1 MAKRARLVANM
12 KCAQRSLA
20 RAAAQAAVICCA
32 ALTLCAAAER
42 PRPPAWF
49 KNSSARLE
57 KELTVR
63 LGDAQ
68 QARLRR
74 GLQQAGQ
81 FWRAEDGDARQFES
95 FVRDNFAGD
104 QTTLDAMFDRFQ
116 RLLEKL
122 DGHTTELRYEFKR
135 QTDLELGPVLPFDEI
150 FSGYEPAA
158 HVTEDLF
165 RNKLALVVLLNFP
178 LTTLDQRLTEGVT
191 WSRRQWAEVRLAQ
204 RFSERIPGEVN
215 QALAA
220 AQAEA
225 ELYIN
230 EYKICM
236 HHLLDDQGARLFPPK
251 LRLITHWNL
260 RDEIKAQY
268 GEATGGLARQ
278 RMIQRVLERIVDQ
291 SIPKSVINDPRVDWN
306 PFSNEVKRSPV
317 NDLGTPAADDFRP
330 ANAPEPDT
338 RYEKLLKIF
347 RACKLADPYSPTAPT
362 LIARRFDND
371 RQMSETRV
379 KAILEQLLHS
389 SQFTETGRLI
399 EKRLGRPLEPF
410 DIWYTGFRPKETT
423 SEAQLDDMTRKKY
436 PTSEAYR
443 NDIPNLLTRLGF
455 SPERAEFLKEN
466 IAVEGSRGTG
476 HAMGGAMR
484 GQKARLRTRVEKEG
498 MNFKG
503 YNIALHEMG
512 HNIEQ
517 TFSLNLVDHVLL
529 QGVPNN
535 AFTEALAMATQGH
548 DLELLGLSAQDA
560 DAASLK
566 TLNDFW
572 ATCEIAGMALLDM
585 AVWHWMYDHPKATPA
600 ELKAATLRLA
610 KENWNRYYAPVFKQ
624 RDVTLPAVYSHMIRD
639 SLYLPDYPIGHLIA
653 FQIEAQMKKAGSFG
667 TEFERMAKFGNV
679 TPDLWMKHATGSP
692 VGAEA
697 MLSAAQQALA
707 DLARGAAPRR

>member
-1 MAKRARLVANM
+1 M

-20 RAAAQAAVICCA
+20 RAAARTAVLCFA
-32 ALTLCAAAER
+32 VLTLCAAPER

-49 KNSSARLE
+49 KTSSAKLE
-57 KELTVR
+57 QELTGK

-81 FWRAEDGDARQFES
+81 FWRAEDGDVRQFES
-95 FVRDNFAGD
+95 FVRDNYAGD
-104 QTTLDAMFDRFQ
+104 QVTLDAMFDRFQ

-135 QTDLELGPVLPFDEI
+135 QTDLDLGPVLPFDEV

-165 RNKLALVVLLNFP
+165 RNKLAFVVLLNFP
-178 LTTLDQRLTEGVT
+178 LTTLDQRLTEGVA

-215 QALAA
+215 QAIAA

-236 HHLLDDQGARLFPPK
+236 HHLLDDQGARPFPPK

-291 SIPKSVINDPRVDWN
+291 SIPKSVINEPRVDWN

-317 NDLGTPAADDFRP
+317 NDVGTPASDDFRP

-338 RYEKLLKIF
+338 RYAKLLKIF
-347 RACKLADPYSPTAPT
+347 QACKKADPYSPTAPT
-362 LIARRFDND
+362 LIARRFEND

-379 KAILEQLLHS
+379 KAMLEQLLRS
-389 SQFTETGRLI
+389 PQFTETGRLI
-399 EKRLGRPLEPF
+399 EQRLGRSLEPF

-423 SEAQLDDMTRKKY
+423 SEAQLDEMTRKEY
-436 PTSEAYR
+436 PASEAYR
-443 NDIPNLLTRLGF
+443 NDIPNLLARLGF
-455 SPERAEFLKEN
+455 SQERAEFLKEN

-503 YNIALHEMG
+503 YNI
-512 HNIEQ
+512 
-517 TFSLNLVDHVLL
+517 
-529 QGVPNN
+529 
-535 AFTEALAMATQGH
+535 
-548 DLELLGLSAQDA
+548 
-560 DAASLK
+560 
-566 TLNDFW
+566 
-572 ATCEIAGMALLDM
+572 
-585 AVWHWMYDHPKATPA
+585 
-600 ELKAATLRLA
+600 
-610 KENWNRYYAPVFKQ
+610 
-624 RDVTLPAVYSHMIRD
+624 
-639 SLYLPDYPIGHLIA
+639 
-653 FQIEAQMKKAGSFG
+653 
-667 TEFERMAKFGNV
+667 
-679 TPDLWMKHATGSP
+679 
-692 VGAEA
+692 
-697 MLSAAQQALA
+697 
-707 DLARGAAPRR
+707 